1 MLFSIIIPTY
11 NNYSYLR
18 MTLESIL
25 KNSEFK
31 HQMIIHLNGK
41 DFETKKYLEEK
52 GIQYTFSDANIG
64 LCKGVNKASKLSIYD
79 YIVYAHDDMYFLP
92 NWDSYLCDEIKKL
105 KNNLFFFSSIQ
116 IGPLPIE
123 DDKPNHI
130 FFNAGENIKNFNE
143 NNLLANYNNLDFHDL
158 QGSHWAPHVVHKD
171 LWERVGG
178 FSEEFDPG
186 FGSDPDLNMKLW
198 NEGVRLFKGINL
210 SRTYHFGSLTTRKKK
225 DVLRNNAKKTFLIK
239 WGITIEFFTK
249 YYLKRGEIFSS
260 QLDDFTLSYKNIF
273 PFFICKLKYF
283 FLKKLSN

>member
-1 MLFSIIIPTY
+1 M
-11 NNYSYLR
+11 
-18 MTLESIL
+18 
-25 KNSEFK
+25 
-31 HQMIIHLNGK
+31 
-41 DFETKKYLEEK
+41 
-52 GIQYTFSDANIG
+52 
-64 LCKGVNKASKLSIYD
+64 
-79 YIVYAHDDMYFLP
+79 
-92 NWDSYLCDEIKKL
+92 
-105 KNNLFFFSSIQ
+105 
-116 IGPLPIE
+116 
-123 DDKPNHI
+123 
-130 FFNAGENIKNFNE
+130 
-143 NNLLANYNNLDFHDL
+143 
-158 QGSHWAPHVVHKD
+158 VHKD

-225 DVLRNNAKKTFLIK
+225 NFIKNNFKKTFLIK

>member
-1 MLFSIIIPTY
+1 M
-11 NNYSYLR
+11 
-18 MTLESIL
+18 
-25 KNSEFK
+25 
-31 HQMIIHLNGK
+31 
-41 DFETKKYLEEK
+41 
-52 GIQYTFSDANIG
+52 
-64 LCKGVNKASKLSIYD
+64 NKASKLSIYD

-225 DVLRNNAKKTFLIK
+225 MFL
-239 WGITIEFFTK
+239 
-249 YYLKRGEIFSS
+249 EIM
-260 QLDDFTLSYKNIF
+260 
-273 PFFICKLKYF
+273 
-283 FLKKLSN
+283 LKKLF

>member
-1 MLFSIIIPTY
+1 
-11 NNYSYLR
+11 
-18 MTLESIL
+18 
-25 KNSEFK
+25 
-31 HQMIIHLNGK
+31 
-41 DFETKKYLEEK
+41 
-52 GIQYTFSDANIG
+52 
-64 LCKGVNKASKLSIYD
+64 
-79 YIVYAHDDMYFLP
+79 MYFLP
-92 NWDSYLCDEIKKL
+92 NWDSYLCDEIKKS
-105 KNNLFFFSSIQ
+105 KIISFFSSIQ
-116 IGPLPIE
+116 IGPLPIK

-130 FFNAGENIKNFNE
+130 FFNAGENIKSFNE

-225 DVLRNNAKKTFLIK
+225 MFLEIMLK
-239 WGITIEFFTK
+239 NFFNKVGITIEFFTK